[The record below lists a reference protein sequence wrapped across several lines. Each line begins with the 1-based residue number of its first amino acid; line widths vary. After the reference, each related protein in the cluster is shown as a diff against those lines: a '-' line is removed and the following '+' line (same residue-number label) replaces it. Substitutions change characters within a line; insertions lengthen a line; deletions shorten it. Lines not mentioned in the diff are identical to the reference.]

1 MQSFSLVRWRQL
13 WGQMVAMVTPQYEWT
28 YYHQIVH
35 FKTAKMA
42 SYMLCH
48 HYLKYLNIFKRMKC

>member
-1 MQSFSLVRWRQL
+1 
-13 WGQMVAMVTPQYEWT
+13 MVAMVTPQYEWT

-48 HYLKYLNIFKRMKC
+48 HDLKYLNIFKRMKC